1 VANPARWALFNKPSP
16 LVIADVRPVGVTTA
30 TPASTNSHTV
40 DLSHRLEPMAPIE
53 LSLIQSFEVE
63 RLKREID
70 AQSDPAALRGLAKE
84 LLKAWFNE
92 KASTNQ
98 AIKEQLGG

>member
-1 VANPARWALFNKPSP
+1 
-16 LVIADVRPVGVTTA
+16 
-30 TPASTNSHTV
+30 
-40 DLSHRLEPMAPIE
+40 MAPIE

-70 AQSDPAALRGLAKE
+70 AQNDPAELRSLAKD
-84 LLKAWFNE
+84 LLKAWFSE
-92 KASTNQ
+92 KASTNR

>member
-1 VANPARWALFNKPSP
+1 
-16 LVIADVRPVGVTTA
+16 
-30 TPASTNSHTV
+30 
-40 DLSHRLEPMAPIE
+40 M
-53 LSLIQSFEVE
+53 E

-70 AQSDPAALRGLAKE
+70 GQSDPAALRSLAKD
-84 LLKAWFNE
+84 LLKALFSE